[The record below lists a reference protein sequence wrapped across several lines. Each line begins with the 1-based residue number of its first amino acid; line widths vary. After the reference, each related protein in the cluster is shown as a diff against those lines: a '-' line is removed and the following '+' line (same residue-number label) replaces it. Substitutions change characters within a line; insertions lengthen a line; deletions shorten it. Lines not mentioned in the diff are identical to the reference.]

1 MINPTKSPLDHPQ
14 LTKATVINPTKN
26 PDQTQM
32 NWRRGSEVDQRLGSS
47 TKWGD
52 WWVGD
57 IELWWAVTLRIE
69 SGRWWWDK
77 EVRVWES
84 ELERVLRKGE
94 TERWELER
102 MSWEWVWERHNWENK
117 RIKKNKQTYIILI
130 WLRIKNYYYYLALS
144 YSAQPYIVVH
154 CNNEGKNFTVNSTT
168 VIWNFVFWW
177 S

>member
-69 SGRWWWDK
+69 SGRWW
-77 EVRVWES
+77 
-84 ELERVLRKGE
+84 
-94 TERWELER
+94 
-102 MSWEWVWERHNWENK
+102 
-117 RIKKNKQTYIILI
+117 
-130 WLRIKNYYYYLALS
+130 
-144 YSAQPYIVVH
+144 
-154 CNNEGKNFTVNSTT
+154 
-168 VIWNFVFWW
+168 
-177 S
+177 